1 MSPRDIPNLICVFR
15 ILLVGPIVWLMIEE
29 KFSTA
34 LILVAI
40 AGISDGVDGFLARH
54 FHWQSRLGSILDP
67 LADKFLLVAT
77 FTTLT
82 YMQLLPLWLLLLV
95 FGRDLLIVCGALFY
109 HFKFGEY
116 ELSPFWSSK
125 INTVFQIAL
134 VLLVIL
140 QQEWL
145 PQVETWSS
153 TLIWLVVAS
162 VIISGSEYI
171 VVWGTNAWRQM
182 KKSS

>member
-1 MSPRDIPNLICVFR
+1 MLKEN
-15 ILLVGPIVWLMIEE
+15 
-29 KFSTA
+29 FSTA
-34 LILVAI
+34 LFLVAI
-40 AGISDGVDGFLARH
+40 AGISDGADGFLARH

-67 LADKFLLVAT
+67 LADKLLLSAT
-77 FTTLT
+77 FATLT

-95 FGRDLLIVCGALFY
+95 FGRDLLIVCGALAY
-109 HFKFGEY
+109 HLKFGEY
-116 ELSPFWSSK
+116 ELSPLWSSK

-134 VLLVIL
+134 VLLVIV

-145 PQVETWSS
+145 PQAETWSV

-171 VVWGTNAWRQM
+171 VVWGTNAWRQK
-182 KKSS
+182 KKS

>member
-1 MSPRDIPNLICVFR
+1 MFR
-15 ILLVGPIVWLMIEE
+15 IVLVWPIVWLMLEE

-40 AGISDGVDGFLARH
+40 AGLSDGLDGFLARH

-67 LADKFLLVAT
+67 LADKFLLAAT
-77 FTTLT
+77 FATLT

-95 FGRDLLIVCGALFY
+95 FGRDLLIVCGALIY

-116 ELSPFWSSK
+116 ELSPLWSSK

-140 QQEWL
+140 QQAWL
-145 PQVETWSS
+145 SLAETWSS
-153 TLIWLVVAS
+153 TLIWFVVAS